1 MGTRRRTIATL
12 GLAGLL
18 AGLASFFAVSP
29 AALADARLD
38 GLARS
43 LTRSP
48 LYVSATLARV
58 VLPGDVTR
66 IRAELRRYHH
76 PAYVVAI
83 PTFGGE
89 SDATTVEDLPDILH
103 DRVGRPG
110 LYVAADADGLVSAQ
124 AFGVPVHTDLE
135 TLDTTTYNDTAG
147 ERVGQ
152 QLAYAVRLVT
162 TGRRSPV
169 SPPGHTPVVDA
180 LEWVAG
186 ALGAALAIALVFGRR
201 IAGGVRRRRARA
213 ADVRAHAV
221 MRPRRDAA
229 AAGEIDRAAT
239 ERDARRELA
248 SLSAALATA
257 DHPPEPAFDCYAAA
271 SKVLGEP
278 RPQPVD
284 LLGAWALLRHGH
296 ALIDGTH
303 PPRPACF
310 FDPRHPRDA
319 QTTRWRVHGEDIT
332 LPACADCARTVRR
345 GRAPRAAL
353 DHGEPYYE
361 RDTIWARTGFGTLD
375 DGLATDILE
384 GASRR

>member
-12 GLAGLL
+12 GIVGLL
-18 AGLASFFAVSP
+18 AGLASFAAATPV
-29 AALADARLD
+29 ALADARLD
-38 GLARS
+38 DLARS

-58 VLPGDVTR
+58 VLPGDVAR
-66 IRAELRRYHH
+66 VRSELRRYDH

-89 SDATTVEDLPDILH
+89 SDATTVEDMPDILH

-124 AFGVPVHTDLE
+124 AFGVPVHSDLE
-135 TLDTTTYNDTAG
+135 TLDTTTYNDTPG
-147 ERVGQ
+147 QRVGQ
-152 QLAYAVRLVT
+152 QLAYAIRLVT

-201 IAGGVRRRRARA
+201 IAAGVRRRRARA
-213 ADVRAHAV
+213 TDVRAHARTRNEAV
-221 MRPRRDAA
+221 P
-229 AAGEIDRAAT
+229 AGEIDRAAT

-248 SLSAALATA
+248 SLSAALAAA

-271 SKVLGEP
+271 SKVLGES

-296 ALIDGTH
+296 ALIDGT
-303 PPRPACF
+303 PARQPACF
-310 FDPRHPRDA
+310 FDPRHARDT

-332 LPACADCARTVRR
+332 LPACADCARAVRR
-345 GRAPRAAL
+345 GRGPRAAL
-353 DHGEPYYE
+353 DQGEPYYE

-375 DGLATDILE
+375 DGLAADILA